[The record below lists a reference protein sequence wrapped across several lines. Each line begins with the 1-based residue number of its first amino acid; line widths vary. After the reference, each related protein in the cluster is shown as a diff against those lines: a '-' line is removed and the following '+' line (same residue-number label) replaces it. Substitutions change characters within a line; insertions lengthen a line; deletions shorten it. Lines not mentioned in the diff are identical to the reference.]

1 MIKMNYW
8 DKKLLREQLDKKL
21 SKLREFSVQGL
32 TSLGWIR
39 TIREALGMTSND
51 LASRVGVN
59 QSRIIHMEQAE
70 VDGNIKISTMKKIA
84 DALEMDFVYAF
95 VPRTSLNDMVREQA
109 RLLALKKMERLD
121 HTMRLEMQELSS
133 EEKEKALKD
142 MIDKILIDER
152 KDFWRK

>member
-1 MIKMNYW
+1 MNYW
-8 DKKLLREQLDKKL
+8 DKKLLREQLDDKL

-32 TSLGWIR
+32 TSIGWIK
-39 TIREALGMTSND
+39 TIREALGMTSKD

-70 VDGNIKISTMKKIA
+70 ADGNLKISTMKKIA
-84 DALEMDFVYAF
+84 NALDMDFVYAL
-95 VPRTSLNDMVREQA
+95 VPRTTLNDMVRNQA

-121 HTMRLEMQELSS
+121 HTMRLEMQELTM

-142 MIDKILIDER
+142 MIDRVLIDEP
-152 KDFWRK
+152 KDFWKK

>member
-1 MIKMNYW
+1 MNYW
-8 DKKLLREQLDKKL
+8 DKKLLREQLDNKL

-32 TSLGWIR
+32 ASIGWIK
-39 TIREALGMTSND
+39 TIREALGMTSKD
-51 LASRVGVN
+51 LAARVGVN

-70 VDGNIKISTMKKIA
+70 VDGNIKISTMKRIA

-95 VPRTSLNDMVREQA
+95 VPRTSLNVMVREQA

-142 MIDKILIDER
+142 MIDKILIEEP